1 MKGTHVSVRL
11 GRGGNWALSM
21 KGGWDV
27 LGATSMGLS
36 HRFTPEAR
44 SGDKRSVDWG
54 QHAGSACP
62 EMCQDQMVLRRMLL
76 PLATPRYA
84 GKRAL
89 PLPGL
94 LPVGPFPG
102 PLRTLPATPLNLL
115 FPQRLRLTRQITPR
129 SHPRVSGLHAGRGV
143 QAAIQRGRSPESL
156 AEEGGHLR
164 FLSAEVGA
172 GALS

>member
-36 HRFTPEAR
+36 HRFTPEA
-44 SGDKRSVDWG
+44 SPGDKRSVDWG

-62 EMCQDQMVLRRMLL
+62 ELCQDQMVLRRMLL

-94 LPVGPFPG
+94 LPVGPFPEDAPRSPSSAEG
-102 PLRTLPATPLNLL
+102 VPGLLPPALRGVSGREQLRTSLCFLP
-115 FPQRLRLTRQITPR
+115 
-129 SHPRVSGLHAGRGV
+129 V
-143 QAAIQRGRSPESL
+143 
-156 AEEGGHLR
+156 
-164 FLSAEVGA
+164 
-172 GALS
+172 